1 MFLKSLE
8 IFGFKS
14 FADRT
19 RIEFADGITA
29 LLGPN
34 GCGKSNVVDAI
45 KWVIGEQG
53 AKSLRAE
60 KMENVIFA
68 GTENR
73 KPLNVAEVTLAIS
86 DENGLLNLGLTEI
99 TIKRRLYRSGES
111 EYFINGKSVKLKEI
125 RELFWDTGVGKAA
138 YSVMEQGKIDQILS
152 SRPEERRYLFEEAAG
167 ITRFKARRAAAE
179 RDLERTESYMQQS
192 EVVLSEVKREYDT
205 LKKQA
210 EETDKFRSLRKEE
223 FEAELDMSL
232 LRLKNLIQER
242 DHRAASL
249 EESRKRREQLKEEI
263 DGIAASLEE
272 NVSRMNDM
280 EKRLNGYTA
289 EAMELQASKTGKV
302 ELSRH
307 LSARKTEL
315 KTQVS
320 QLEARLSG
328 LNESIASLEEDAA
341 EQDVAA
347 RNLVAQLKDTENNI
361 ASFEEAVQ
369 TASGRITVNDS
380 EAERLEKE
388 IADLEKRRNECGT
401 KLQAITEDIVTELD
415 ARLKDAGYSSSA
427 HKRAE
432 EEAAGIVAR
441 IKAAV
446 ASKKSLLADF
456 ARSSSA
462 ESLTQL
468 SAAAV
473 DSLTEVEALLTQL
486 DGALE
491 NLKKASPAFLDEF
504 LSPEGIIT
512 KKRAIDTEILQNRN
526 LCEQKREL
534 IAELRGES
542 VELSKKIEGYRAT
555 LQDLRLSRVKM
566 EEQVSSAEE
575 KARLIRREL
584 ASQEGQLRQLEN
596 EIYTSQKNLEDVN
609 SQIEDVESELA
620 EIEHKGAAL
629 AEQIDSLNREL
640 QSGTSDVSGRKGRLK
655 ELNDALAKEQSRA
668 EKLHLD
674 ATISENEIRNVR
686 ENFRERHSRDL
697 IEFEER
703 MGTLTAQPSELREKL
718 NSAREGLKKL
728 GSVNLQ
734 APEQFEDAKER
745 FLFLSEQLEDLKK
758 AREDLVLVTEEIR
771 AESAELFLGAY
782 NKIKKNFH
790 NMFRRLFGGGRAELR
805 LVDPENVLESGIEIF
820 AQPPGKKL
828 ENISLL
834 SGGEKSMTA
843 VALLFATYMV
853 KPSPFCLLDEID
865 AALDDQNVS
874 RFVTMLHEFASASQY
889 IVITHNK
896 KTAVSAGTALGITMQ
911 ESGVSQLIT
920 IKYKDFVDY
929 SADSALPEGKGDFVE
944 EDVPLEEGVVLPAR
958 PERYAHKGAAQAVP
972 QSAKA
977 GADASGRAGD

>member
-34 GCGKSNVVDAI
+34 GCGKSNIVDAI
-45 KWVIGEQG
+45 KWVIGEQA

-86 DENGLLNLGLTEI
+86 DENGLLNLGLSEI
-99 TIKRRLYRSGES
+99 AIKRRLYRSGES
-111 EYFINGKSVKLKEI
+111 EYFINGKPAKLKDI

-179 RDLERTESYMQQS
+179 RDLERTESYMRQS
-192 EVVLSEVKREYDT
+192 EVVLSEVKRERDT

-210 EETDKFRSLRKEE
+210 EETERFRSLRREE
-223 FEAELDMSL
+223 FEAELDLSL
-232 LRLKNLIQER
+232 LRLKSLTQEKER
-242 DHRAASL
+242 RAAGF

-263 DGIAASLEE
+263 DAIAASLEDNMSRINAMQE
-272 NVSRMNDM
+272 RMNSYVVEIAD
-280 EKRLNGYTA
+280 
-289 EAMELQASKTGKV
+289 LQASKNGKM

-315 KTQVS
+315 KTQAA

-328 LNESIASLEEDAA
+328 ITERISALEDDAA
-341 EQDVAA
+341 EQDLVARDLA
-347 RNLVAQLKDTENNI
+347 AQLKETEGNI
-361 ASFEEAVQ
+361 ASFEEAVK
-369 TASGRITVNDS
+369 TASGRITVNDG
-380 EAERLEKE
+380 ETERLEKE
-388 IADLEKRRNECGT
+388 ISALESRRNECGAE
-401 KLQAITEDIVTELD
+401 LQSLTEDIVTELD
-415 ARLKDAGYSSSA
+415 ARLKDAGYSSA
-427 HKRAE
+427 GRKKAE
-432 EEAAGIVAR
+432 DEAAEAVAR
-441 IKAAV
+441 IKTLV
-446 ASKKSLLADF
+446 LGKKSLFSDFGRSPAADDIS
-456 ARSSSA
+456 RLSSIAS
-462 ESLTQL
+462 ESFL
-468 SAAAV
+468 
-473 DSLTEVEALLTQL
+473 EIEALLIQL

-512 KKRAIDTEILQNRN
+512 KKRTIDAEISQNRV
-526 LCEQKREL
+526 LCEQKRAL
-534 IAELRGES
+534 IAELNGES
-542 VELSKKIEGYRAT
+542 EGLSKKIEGYRGT
-555 LQDLRLSRVKM
+555 LEGLRLSRAKM
-566 EEQVSSAEE
+566 ETQVSSAEE

-584 ASQEGQLRQLEN
+584 ASHEGQLKILES
-596 EIYTSQKNLEDVN
+596 EIYTSQKSLEDVN

-620 EIEHKGAAL
+620 EIERKGAAL
-629 AEQIDSLNREL
+629 ADLNKSLFSEI
-640 QSGTSDVSGRKGRLK
+640 QAGESDVSGRRGKLN
-655 ELNDALAKEQSRA
+655 ELNGELAKEQSRM
-668 EKLHLD
+668 EKLHMD

-697 IEFEER
+697 AEFEER
-703 MGTLTAQPSELREKL
+703 MATLTAQAPELREKL
-718 NSAREGLKKL
+718 SSAREGLKKL
-728 GSVNLQ
+728 GNVNLQ
-734 APEQFEDAKER
+734 APEQFDEANER
-745 FLFLSEQLEDLKK
+745 FMFLSGQLDDLKK
-758 AREDLVLVTEEIR
+758 ARDDLVLVTEEIR
-771 AESAELFLGAY
+771 AESAELFLASY

-805 LVDPENVLESGIEIF
+805 LIDPKNVLESGIEIF

-834 SGGEKSMTA
+834 SGGERSMTA

-853 KPSPFCLLDEID
+853 KPSPFCFLDEID

-874 RFVTMLHEFASASQY
+874 RFVTMLQEFAGSSQY

-896 KTAVSAGTALGITMQ
+896 KTAISAGTALGITMQ
-911 ESGVSQLIT
+911 ESGVSQLIS

-929 SADSALPEGKGDFVE
+929 SADSLPDEDGDFE
-944 EDVPLEEGVVLPAR
+944 DEDVPLEEGIVLPDR
-958 PERYAHKGAAQAVP
+958 PERYAHRGAAQALP
-972 QSAKA
+972 QGAKA
-977 GADASGRAGD
+977 ASDALGKDGD